1 MIEEQVPTNP
11 RRKLIRL
18 GVFFLLVGV
27 IWLAG
32 HLSGAT
38 DGITPVTL
46 RDGLLSAGAAG
57 VVAYVVSFAL
67 GNLIQLPGMIFLL
80 GGLLTYGPVQ
90 GSAVALV
97 GALAAISASFLFAR
111 AVGGQVEVPQNR
123 PRIKRVLSHLEDRPV
138 RTMILLRLFLW
149 TSPPLNYALAL
160 STVRYPQYILAAA
173 IGMVPPI
180 VFLAALTEQIMR
192 WKCWA

>member
-18 GVFFLLVGV
+18 GIFFALVGV
-27 IWLAG
+27 IWLVG

-46 RDGLLSAGAAG
+46 RDGLLGAGAAG
-57 VVAYVVSFAL
+57 MLAYVVSFAL
-67 GNLIQLPGMIFLL
+67 GNLIQLPGSIFLL
-80 GGLLTYGPVQ
+80 GALLTYGPLQ

-97 GALAAISASFLFAR
+97 GALVAMSASFLFAR
-111 AVGGQVEVPQNR
+111 AVGGQVEVPASR
-123 PRIKRVLSHLEDRPV
+123 PRVKRVMSHLEDRPV

-180 VFLAALTEQIMR
+180 VLLAALTEQIMR
-192 WKCWA
+192 WKGWA